1 MVGTS
6 PIIFTF
12 LGSDC
17 QHTCHDARALASCEP
32 AHPPCSF
39 ARVGHM
45 GTWFQL
51 WVQRRWNVNGCG
63 PCQLL
68 PRGRS
73 ALLPDCIHC
82 VTFLTFILCDDFP
95 SSHSVILAA
104 LLVNEFF
111 FHLFFYFISFHFFL
125 FCHHVALC
133 FSFIFISTSVMFVVS
148 TASARCGRP
157 KF

>member
-1 MVGTS
+1 MVGIS

-12 LGSDC
+12 LGMGPFSR
-17 QHTCHDARALASCEP
+17 HTCHDARALASSEP

-51 WVQRRWNVNGCG
+51 WVVHVAFFQQVQRRWNVNGCG

-82 VTFLTFILCDDFP
+82 VTFLIFILCDDFP

-111 FHLFFYFISFHFFL
+111 FQQQAQY
-125 FCHHVALC
+125 AD
-133 FSFIFISTSVMFVVS
+133 SVSSKQMLEQERERAHGGS
-148 TASARCGRP
+148 KEWRMRS
-157 KF
+157 